1 VFPFG
6 RLWYGEPNAIGYA
19 KFYSRSHNAVIRVY
33 DEAGNGSRRTST
45 RAISKSGEDVGRP
58 LQLSQ
63 SGLINERRFLRVRQ
77 GQNTSL
83 SVHALRRKIWWKKC
97 MLISTLGSA
106 GLVAVAIP
114 LVAIPLAVSVNE
126 ITAVRVGVIAIVV
139 AISVSGT
146 TVIRIFVTGRRVIR
160 IGVRTGAIIAI
171 IAGQIVLARG

>member
-1 VFPFG
+1 MN
-6 RLWYGEPNAIGYA
+6 LATWL
-19 KFYSRSHNAVIRVY
+19 K
-33 DEAGNGSRRTST
+33 RTST

-63 SGLINERRFLRVRQ
+63 SGLINERRFLRVRA
-77 GQNTSL
+77 GQNRSL
-83 SVHALRRKIWWKKC
+83 SVHALRRKIWWKKRG
-97 MLISTLGSA
+97 LRTLGSA
-106 GLVAVAIP
+106 GLVAVAIL

-146 TVIRIFVTGRRVIR
+146 SVIRIFVTGQRVIR

>member
-1 VFPFG
+1 M
-6 RLWYGEPNAIGYA
+6 
-19 KFYSRSHNAVIRVY
+19 K
-33 DEAGNGSRRTST
+33 RTST
-45 RAISKSGEDVGRP
+45 RAISKIGEDVGRP
-58 LQLSQ
+58 SQLSQ
-63 SGLINERRFLRVRQ
+63 SGLINERRFLRVRA
-77 GQNTSL
+77 GQNRSL
-83 SVHALRRKIWWKKC
+83 SVHALRRKIWRKKC
-97 MLISTLGSA
+97 MLISFGFLITPGWRTLGSA

-146 TVIRIFVTGRRVIR
+146 TVIIITGRRVIR

>member
-1 VFPFG
+1 MT
-6 RLWYGEPNAIGYA
+6 RAT
-19 KFYSRSHNAVIRVY
+19 
-33 DEAGNGSRRTST
+33 GSERTST
-45 RAISKSGEDVGRP
+45 RAISKIGEDVGRP
-58 LQLSQ
+58 SQLSQ
-63 SGLINERRFLRVRQ
+63 SGLINERRFLRVRA
-77 GQNTSL
+77 GQNRSL
-83 SVHALRRKIWWKKC
+83 SVHALRRKIWRKKC
-97 MLISTLGSA
+97 MLISFGFLITPGWRTLGSA

-146 TVIRIFVTGRRVIR
+146 TVIIITGRRVIR

>member
-1 VFPFG
+1 
-6 RLWYGEPNAIGYA
+6 
-19 KFYSRSHNAVIRVY
+19 
-33 DEAGNGSRRTST
+33 
-45 RAISKSGEDVGRP
+45 
-58 LQLSQ
+58 
-63 SGLINERRFLRVRQ
+63 
-77 GQNTSL
+77 
-83 SVHALRRKIWWKKC
+83 
-97 MLISTLGSA
+97 MLISFGFLITRGWRTLGSA

-146 TVIRIFVTGRRVIR
+146 TVIRMSGTGQRVIR

>member
-1 VFPFG
+1 MG
-6 RLWYGEPNAIGYA
+6 
-19 KFYSRSHNAVIRVY
+19 
-33 DEAGNGSRRTST
+33 T
-45 RAISKSGEDVGRP
+45 RAISKIGEDVGRP

-63 SGLINERRFLRVRQ
+63 SGLINERRFLRVRA
-77 GQNTSL
+77 GQNRSL
-83 SVHALRRKIWWKKC
+83 SVHALRRKIWRKKC
-97 MLISTLGSA
+97 MLTSFGFLITPGWRTLGSA

-146 TVIRIFVTGRRVIR
+146 TVIIITGRRVIR

>member
-1 VFPFG
+1 MLTSFG
-6 RLWYGEPNAIGYA
+6 
-19 KFYSRSHNAVIRVY
+19 F
-33 DEAGNGSRRTST
+33 
-45 RAISKSGEDVGRP
+45 
-58 LQLSQ
+58 
-63 SGLINERRFLRVRQ
+63 LITPGWR
-77 GQNTSL
+77 
-83 SVHALRRKIWWKKC
+83 
-97 MLISTLGSA
+97 TLGSA

-146 TVIRIFVTGRRVIR
+146 TVIRRIFVTGQRVIR